1 MQRQWMTTK
10 MAINHQRQWKMAI
23 NHQRQWMMA
32 VTKVAINH
40 NQSMLQP
47 ATTPTNT
54 NLAIATQQYHTPSK
68 QHIAEPMSHAHWLMT
83 LLSGSFCSGSFAWEP
98 TQLHE
103 CFHCRAVTATSTAVI
118 HSRSYPNPIRITSSC
133 HTHKFMLMACHDRDL
148 SLENQLASRSLYYK
162 TCKEDGYKTCTD
174 IEPQLPKFIDH
185 TLNRINTQD
194 TSMSS
199 STIAASARLSQFGK
213 SFFSIPRLPVSLN
226 VRVNRNSHKYNY

>member
-47 ATTPTNT
+47 AKTPTNT

-133 HTHKFMLMACHDRDL
+133 HTHKTSFIFEVHNPKTVIKGPTVQQHDT
-148 SLENQLASRSLYYK
+148 SHQS
-162 TCKEDGYKTCTD
+162 CTD
-174 IEPQLPKFIDH
+174 IEPQLPKSKH
-185 TLNRINTQD
+185 
-194 TSMSS
+194 
-199 STIAASARLSQFGK
+199 
-213 SFFSIPRLPVSLN
+213 
-226 VRVNRNSHKYNY
+226 